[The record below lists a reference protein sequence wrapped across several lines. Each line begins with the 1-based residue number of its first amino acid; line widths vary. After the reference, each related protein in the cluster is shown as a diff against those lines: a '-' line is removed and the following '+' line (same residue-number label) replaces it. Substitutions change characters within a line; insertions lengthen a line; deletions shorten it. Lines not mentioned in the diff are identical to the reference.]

1 MATKKK
7 KPRSLKQDL
16 IWKSGGMIG
25 HLGCGKSNIN
35 NAVYNARRVLGEL
48 KEMAEDQEDIKDL
61 EILRTDFLE
70 VCQDLSLVL
79 SRFTVVIRDVHSTVQ
94 EKINRI
100 PKNDNTPSL

>member
-1 MATKKK
+1 MATKNK

-16 IWKSGGMIG
+16 IWKSSGMLG

-35 NAVYNARRVLGEL
+35 NAVYNARRVLSEL
-48 KEMAEDQEDIKDL
+48 EKMAKDQEDIKDL

-94 EKINRI
+94 EQVKRI
-100 PKNDNTPSL
+100 AKNEIP